1 VARQRCLVVATIVIN
16 VVLQNRQVV
25 RPHPKINSSK
35 ELPRRIQYIKDI
47 NVLQQDKHHINPN
60 LGHFLLGNFKKTR
73 MYPLSL
79 LSPKPKCMESLRTQT
94 GNKR

>member
-1 VARQRCLVVATIVIN
+1 VARQRCLGVATIVIN

-35 ELPRRIQYIKDI
+35 ELPRRIQDIKDI
-47 NVLQQDKHHINPN
+47 KVLQQDKHHIKPN
-60 LGHFLLGNFKKTR
+60 LGNFLLGNFKKTR